1 VKGKVVRRIQAA
13 FYGALVLVT
22 GAISAILAHVVIDFA
37 GDYLLPRDA
46 YDGMEHHSR
55 AIFGAVAVALA
66 ALVVLRFLWE
76 ALDRRCTSLTELLR
90 GLRAARGVSPW
101 RFVACVVSVA
111 FVALLGMEFADA
123 VSDRIVVDGIEDL
136 LGGSILLG
144 LGSITLVSVAVAW
157 CVRVALHAL
166 ADWEPVLAAL
176 VERLLARDDDRPPSH
191 AAHEP
196 LTLTLDAA
204 CRLARRSGKR
214 APPVA
219 TPA

>member
-1 VKGKVVRRIQAA
+1 MRRIQAA

-22 GAISAILAHVVIDFA
+22 GAISAILAHVVIDVA
-37 GDYLLPRDA
+37 GDYLLLHDA

-55 AIFGAVAVALA
+55 AIFAAIAVALA
-66 ALVVLRFLWE
+66 SVVVLRFVWE
-76 ALDRRCTSLTELLR
+76 ALDRRCTSLTEVLR
-90 GLRAARGVSPW
+90 RLRAARGASPW
-101 RFVACVVSVA
+101 RFVAFVVAVA
-111 FVALLGMEFADA
+111 FVALLAMEYADA
-123 VSDRIVVDGIEDL
+123 LSDRVVIDGFEDL

-144 LGSITLVSVAVAW
+144 LGSVVFVSAAVAW
-157 CVRVALHAL
+157 CVRLALHAL

-176 VERLLARDDDRPPSH
+176 LERLLGRDTGRVPSR

-196 LTLTLDAA
+196 LTVTLDGA

-214 APPVA
+214 APPFA

>member
-1 VKGKVVRRIQAA
+1 MRRIQVA

-22 GAISAILAHVVIDFA
+22 GAISAILAHVVIDIA
-37 GDYLLPRDA
+37 GDYVLPHDA

-55 AIFGAVAVALA
+55 AIFAGVAVALA
-66 ALVVLRFLWE
+66 AIIVLRFLWE

-90 GLRAARGVSPW
+90 GLRAARGASPW
-101 RFVACVVSVA
+101 RFVACVAAVA
-111 FVALLGMEFADA
+111 LVALLGMEFADA
-123 VSDRIVVDGIEDL
+123 SSDRVVVNGFADL

-144 LGSITLVSVAVAW
+144 LASVTFVSVAVAW
-157 CVRVALHAL
+157 CVRFALHAL

-176 VERLLARDDDRPPSH
+176 VERLLARDIDRVPSR

-196 LTLTLDAA
+196 LTVTLDGA
-204 CRLARRSGKR
+204 CRLSRRSGKR
-214 APPVA
+214 APPLA